1 MRPLSSARKGFLA
14 IAGASGAA
22 QLVGLA
28 GMPIISRL
36 FSPEEFGPFA
46 VVNAAVLP
54 AAALASLRLEL
65 AIPLPDE
72 RQARA
77 LVSLGLRASV
87 WFGLAWTVVAGLAVT
102 GAGVWSDGSWWSL
115 VLWVPVVAGLMG
127 AFAVLNQYAVRH
139 RAYGAIGRRNVL
151 MAVSVV
157 VLQIAAG
164 FLDAGPHGLAA
175 GLAGGQLVGVLSLR
189 HSLRERLGAA
199 SAPTRAERAVTLRN
213 HRTYPLLM
221 APAGVVNVL
230 GLTAPLLLVASL
242 FGQTVSGWL
251 GMTQRVLTLPVAL
264 LGLALAQVYL
274 GEFSAARREGRRD
287 LERLF
292 LRTSRRLGLAALVM
306 ALVVGLASPFAFPLV
321 LGEQWGRSGTYAVAL
336 AAAMGVQMVASPL
349 SQTVIVMGYP
359 AFQAAWDV
367 LRLLVCGGA
376 VILSHRL
383 GLEDASTVGVLG
395 AAMCLTYLLSW
406 LMSFWAVR
414 MGPRA
419 RGAKSELV

>member
-28 GMPIISRL
+28 GMPVISRL

-72 RQARA
+72 GQARA
-77 LVSLGLRASV
+77 LVSLGLRASA
-87 WFGLAWTVVAGLAVT
+87 WFGLVGTVIAGLVVT
-102 GAGVWSDGSWWSL
+102 GAGAWTDDGWWSL
-115 VLWVPVVAGLMG
+115 LPWVPVVAGLMG

-151 MAVSVV
+151 MAVAVV
-157 VLQIAAG
+157 SLQVTAG
-164 FLDAGPHGLAA
+164 LLDAGPHGLAA

-189 HSLRERLGAA
+189 HSLRGQLRAV
-199 SAPTRAERAVTLRN
+199 SAPTRAERAATLGS

-230 GLTAPLLLVASL
+230 GLTAPLLLVAAI

-274 GEFSAARREGRRD
+274 GEFSAARREGGRD

-292 LRTSRRLGLAALVM
+292 LRTSMRLGLAALAMV
-306 ALVVGLASPFAFPLV
+306 LVVGLASPIAFPLV
-321 LGEQWGRSGTYAVAL
+321 LGEQWERSGTYGVAL

-359 AFQAAWDV
+359 ALQAMWDV
-367 LRLLVCGGA
+367 LRLVACGGA
-376 VILSHRL
+376 VLVSHRL
-383 GLEDASTVGVLG
+383 GLEDVATVGVLG
-395 AAMCLTYLLSW
+395 GTMCLTYVLSW
-406 LMSFWAVR
+406 LLSFWAVR
-414 MGPRA
+414 SGPRA
-419 RGAKSELV
+419 RDVTSEST